1 MYSLEDGTFLIKL
14 GRTAILKY
22 LTEEV
27 IISPPNDTPDQ
38 LKKKAGVFVTLEN
51 YPKKDLRGCIGYPEP
66 TFPLAF
72 AAIKAAISAAVDD
85 PRFPPISQGEFEK
98 IIVEITLLTP
108 PELINVSS
116 PKEYLDHIKIGRDGL
131 IVHLGLRRGLL
142 LPQVPIQQG
151 WNKEEYLSHTCI
163 KAGLKGDCWMDSSTK
178 LYKFSGLVFAEAE
191 PNGEVK
197 ERILT
202 STP

>member
-1 MYSLEDGTFLIKL
+1 MYSLADGAFLIKL

-22 LTEEV
+22 LTEE
-27 IISPPNDTPDQ
+27 ISISPPDDTPDK
-38 LKKKAGVFVTLEN
+38 LMEKAGVFITLEN

-85 PRFPPISQGEFEK
+85 PRFPPISQAEFEK

-108 PELINVSS
+108 PELINASS

-151 WNKEEYLSHTCI
+151 WNKEEYLSYTCI
-163 KAGLKGDCWMDSSTK
+163 KAGLKGDCWMDSSAK

-191 PNGEVK
+191 PDGKVK

-202 STP
+202 SSP

>member
-1 MYSLEDGTFLIKL
+1 MYSLADGAFLIKL

-85 PRFPPISQGEFEK
+85 PRFPPISQEEFEK

-108 PELINVSS
+108 PELINASS